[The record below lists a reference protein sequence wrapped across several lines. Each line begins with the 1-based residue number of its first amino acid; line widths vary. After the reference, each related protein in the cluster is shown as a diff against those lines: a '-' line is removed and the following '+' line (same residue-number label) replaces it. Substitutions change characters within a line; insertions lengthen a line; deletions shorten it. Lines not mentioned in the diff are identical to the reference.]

1 MNAAKTVTARFDPA
15 APATYT
21 LTVRKTPIGPILG
34 SVVSDPAGINCGLL
48 CATASATFPRGTVVT
63 LTTQNGLGKLQSW
76 TGDCAGGGACVLTM
90 DSDKSVV
97 AHFSLLLAP
106 TSSEPRPVV
115 MPTIET
121 TLSLPGGRGEVSAGG
136 RTTTVGG
143 ETVPVSVQLGG
154 GDILVEATV
163 REGKGDGRWLFDLG
177 NATGEPGT
185 VTILSGEPLTVT
197 PYSLVFRL
205 KGRAGERVSFV
216 LRSSRGNAGATSL
229 PP

>member
-1 MNAAKTVTARFDPA
+1 M
-15 APATYT
+15 
-21 LTVRKTPIGPILG
+21 
-34 SVVSDPAGINCGLL
+34 
-48 CATASATFPRGTVVT
+48 VT

-97 AHFSLLLAP
+97 AHFSLLMAS